1 MPETGDYSHTEI
13 LAIKKDHNQR
23 QTKTTGCPNNSDNKC
38 EIAEF
43 IAKQMERSLIKT
55 DETIKKFHED
65 TTAEL
70 NQCNTETKEKTS
82 KRSLDIISGIA
93 DKLYDSITPWDH
105 NEIHDANRLTAKFK
119 ENSNNLK
126 NGILTTMGALQ
137 SVQKNTEEKLT
148 NMTISINDLFQNQAM
163 ILSAVEDNAIHN
175 DIIHDALM
183 NCIIA
188 ENIQDQTSTRTSQLK
203 QAFRDLEKDI
213 IPHEL
218 FDNRKLTN
226 ITDHIKTVIPKHMQI
241 ASTDN
246 IRRQALTN
254 ICTHSDTNH
263 TFIII
268 EIIFKLTKANTEY
281 KTYKLEAYPIKMLQ
295 NSTLHT
301 TIQLPTKIIS
311 IPNNTNTIMHITDTP
326 QDGRITTHRYI
337 SYHTDTSCA
346 FNILNNNISAI
357 KDTCTFTI
365 TDEQIPTNKVI
376 QVLDRTFIISHTNPI
391 HLECENHS
399 EVHTACNQCI
409 YVFGQSCRGKLTHNT
424 VLEEH
429 LSFKDNTT
437 HTLGLETV
445 NIALV
450 AHDIQNISGA
460 NIREHK
466 DLQTIYHNM
475 ELHKLKLTNK
485 TIPIHELAKLIENID
500 TPDFHISPENHS
512 YLLVIINAVFLII
525 LATCLCRVNRKLG
538 YISAVPVATAKLLI
552 ENSIMENSNKNS
564 NSCAGTHM
572 VYIGIFTILAII
584 LLAFTIRT
592 KRKKNSIIVILNKK
606 NKAFKATQ
614 HLTDFPNSWDPR
626 QAFITPH
633 KFTLE
638 HKTSTCLKTTILHL
652 STEDESEDYEDSNE
666 VTITFHI
673 ADKILTLPN
682 ETKLSMKNM
691 RIMRNAS
698 TDNMDCQIAILT
710 KDNYLIIPK
719 LIDHLRPQNQNP
731 YLQDTLYPDLNYR

>member
-13 LAIKKDHNQR
+13 LAITKDHYQR
-23 QTKTTGCPNNSDNKC
+23 QTKTTGCPANSDNKC
-38 EIAEF
+38 EIAQF
-43 IAKQMERSLIKT
+43 IAKQMEKSLIKT

-70 NQCNTETKEKTS
+70 KQCNTEIKEKTS

-281 KTYKLEAYPIKMLQ
+281 KTYK
-295 NSTLHT
+295 TR
-301 TIQLPTKIIS
+301 S
-311 IPNNTNTIMHITDTP
+311 IPN
-326 QDGRITTHRYI
+326 
-337 SYHTDTSCA
+337 
-346 FNILNNNISAI
+346 
-357 KDTCTFTI
+357 
-365 TDEQIPTNKVI
+365 
-376 QVLDRTFIISHTNPI
+376 
-391 HLECENHS
+391 
-399 EVHTACNQCI
+399 
-409 YVFGQSCRGKLTHNT
+409 
-424 VLEEH
+424 
-429 LSFKDNTT
+429 
-437 HTLGLETV
+437 
-445 NIALV
+445 
-450 AHDIQNISGA
+450 
-460 NIREHK
+460 
-466 DLQTIYHNM
+466 
-475 ELHKLKLTNK
+475 
-485 TIPIHELAKLIENID
+485 
-500 TPDFHISPENHS
+500 
-512 YLLVIINAVFLII
+512 
-525 LATCLCRVNRKLG
+525 
-538 YISAVPVATAKLLI
+538 
-552 ENSIMENSNKNS
+552 
-564 NSCAGTHM
+564 
-572 VYIGIFTILAII
+572 
-584 LLAFTIRT
+584 
-592 KRKKNSIIVILNKK
+592 
-606 NKAFKATQ
+606 
-614 HLTDFPNSWDPR
+614 
-626 QAFITPH
+626 
-633 KFTLE
+633 
-638 HKTSTCLKTTILHL
+638 
-652 STEDESEDYEDSNE
+652 
-666 VTITFHI
+666 
-673 ADKILTLPN
+673 
-682 ETKLSMKNM
+682 
-691 RIMRNAS
+691 
-698 TDNMDCQIAILT
+698 
-710 KDNYLIIPK
+710 
-719 LIDHLRPQNQNP
+719 
-731 YLQDTLYPDLNYR
+731 